1 MSNLRGQRFLS
12 RGDCVVGELMS
23 LPLLPVVAL
32 LYWNQWLWWVVR
44 EWANLDK
51 DREASLYY

>member
-1 MSNLRGQRFLS
+1 
-12 RGDCVVGELMS
+12 MS